1 MKEKVKDFINSSYH
15 LFRNKEEF
23 DMVINQVLSIKNKD
37 GTTGFQAIAVSQNDP
52 DEIRCVCENIH
63 GKFEYQKI
71 PEWDYNIEDYL
82 LDDLENG
89 FEIEYM
95 TLDEH
100 YGIWRN
106 IDSCR
111 NEICH
116 DEGLQKYLS
125 YCKKNEI
132 TSHVISLFS
141 AEHIDITDLYHE
153 SNGPYKIIAET
164 NVGNRAIVLGYS
176 SISVSPY
183 VTWSTTPARKH
194 GYDTGHYFS
203 NYTAAFRDYKKRCND
218 LLDRHLE
225 FERNKSKPNKVKK
238 EYDR

>member
-1 MKEKVKDFINSSYH
+1 
-15 LFRNKEEF
+15 
-23 DMVINQVLSIKNKD
+23 
-37 GTTGFQAIAVSQNDP
+37 
-52 DEIRCVCENIH
+52 
-63 GKFEYQKI
+63 
-71 PEWDYNIEDYL
+71 
-82 LDDLENG
+82 
-89 FEIEYM
+89 M
-95 TLDEH
+95 TRSTAMIFL
-100 YGIWRN
+100 
-106 IDSCR
+106 
-111 NEICH
+111 
-116 DEGLQKYLS
+116 KYLS

-203 NYTAAFRDYKKRCND
+203 NYTEAFRDYKKRCND

-225 FERNKSKPNKVKK
+225 FERNNTKPNKVKK